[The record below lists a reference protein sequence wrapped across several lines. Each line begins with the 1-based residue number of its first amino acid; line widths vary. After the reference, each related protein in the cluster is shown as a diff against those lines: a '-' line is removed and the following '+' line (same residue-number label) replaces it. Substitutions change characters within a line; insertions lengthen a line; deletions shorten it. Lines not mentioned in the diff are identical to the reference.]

1 MVINMAEAPSILL
14 ERLGSGVVV
23 ITLNRSKQR
32 NAINQAMASALAKA
46 FRDLEEDSEVTS
58 VVLTGSGSTFSAG
71 IDLTAPLNALK
82 EASDDPESVLT
93 NPVRFVSR
101 PRCSFLL
108 PAPFKSD
115 LIAKLSIIM
124 DQGNGGF
131 LKANHRSDQWC
142 SRNWWL

>member
-1 MVINMAEAPSILL
+1 MAEAPSILL

-93 NPVRFVSR
+93 NPVRFVSL
-101 PRCSFLL
+101 PRCIL
-108 PAPFKSD
+108 PSTCT
-115 LIAKLSIIM
+115 LSN
-124 DQGNGGF
+124 QT
-131 LKANHRSDQWC
+131 
-142 SRNWWL
+142 